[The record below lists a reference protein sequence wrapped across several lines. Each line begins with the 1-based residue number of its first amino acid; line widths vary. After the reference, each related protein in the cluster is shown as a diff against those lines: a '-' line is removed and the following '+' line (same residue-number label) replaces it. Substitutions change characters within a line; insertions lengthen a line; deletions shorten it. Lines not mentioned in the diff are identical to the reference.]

1 MYEFDDET
9 DDVSDTELD
18 DLIEEND
25 RRIEANWS
33 YMALC
38 DLMFNQPPEAY

>member
-9 DDVSDTELD
+9 DDVADTELD

-25 RRIEANWS
+25 MRIEANLS
-33 YMALC
+33 YMALS